1 MMIQSYCRC
10 GLILRCCHGFFC
22 FLNNPYNLPAFIL
35 SSQSVRTI
43 RGKLYQV
50 RIRPAMVDGSGVGHT
65 TSTDQDFVYY
75 HVAPWV
81 FGSIWPPTESAAYL
95 GN

>member
-1 MMIQSYCRC
+1 HGAGA
-10 GLILRCCHGFFC
+10 GLNGFDAPGEKAAPEKK
-22 FLNNPYNLPAFIL
+22 LAY
-35 SSQSVRTI
+35 S
-43 RGKLYQV
+43 KLYQV